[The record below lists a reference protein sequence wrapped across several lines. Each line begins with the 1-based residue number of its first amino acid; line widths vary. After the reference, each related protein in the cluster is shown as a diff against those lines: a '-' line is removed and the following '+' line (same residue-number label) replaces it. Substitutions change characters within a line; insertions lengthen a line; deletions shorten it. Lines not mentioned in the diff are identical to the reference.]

1 MAHIPIDINQTHQ
14 PHHSHTQLLTLEN
27 VGPIQMGFWVPNRL
41 WATAKYLIPLRKEI
55 ESKRRSHT
63 LKPLLVEVVN
73 FKEWVSSNSIF
84 KMWFNL
90 MIDQANDFV
99 RKLDEKTR
107 HEIEQDGDVIW
118 ISGYDSFFEIVN
130 EIITASPAFNTTPQV
145 GTPLNGLLAV
155 AMATNAGVA
164 LFHNQVFNDEFKKVL
179 NSWNKFLKSPAS
191 LDKLDITNPNKLG
204 SWISTEAHQAGVW
217 DQMVFDPNKPGYGF
231 DSWNSFF
238 IRQFV
243 PGARPFIGSSDVVN
257 IGCETTPWQ
266 YTNDLIYTNQF
277 WIKDVNYSLIDLL
290 GNHEKYA
297 HHFIGGQLYQGFLSA
312 THYHRWNSPI
322 DGHIVRSWLQPGT
335 YFAIRP
341 NQGQT
346 QGTWEGT
353 ESQPY
358 LGHVATRAIFIF
370 EHHLCGYIALLCIG
384 MVEVST
390 CYIEPKYLVH
400 EGDAPVAIHRG
411 DEIGRFEF
419 GGSTHIMIFQKD
431 KVQLEKW
438 AIDAI
443 QHQNDKYPIPMGTI
457 IAQPIRK
464 HK

>member
-1 MAHIPIDINQTHQ
+1 MASKQ
-14 PHHSHTQLLTLEN
+14 SHLSHKQLLTLEN
-27 VGPIQMGFWVPNRL
+27 AGPIQMGFWVPNRL

-55 ESKRRSHT
+55 EYKRKSNT
-63 LKPLLVEVVN
+63 LKPFVIEVIN

-90 MIDQANDFV
+90 MIDQANDFISNI
-99 RKLDEKTR
+99 DEETR
-107 HEIEQDGDVIW
+107 REIEKDGDVIW
-118 ISGYDSFFEIVN
+118 IVSFDNFFEIVN
-130 EIITASPAFNTTPQV
+130 EIITTSPAFNNTAQV

-155 AMATNAGVA
+155 SMATPAGIA
-164 LFHNQVFNDEFKKVL
+164 LFHNQEFNNEFKKVL
-179 NSWNKFLKSPAS
+179 NSWNSYLKSPAS

-204 SWISTEAHQAGVW
+204 SWISHEAHQAGVW
-217 DQMVFDPNKPGYGF
+217 DQIVHDPTKPGYGF
-231 DSWNSFF
+231 NSWNAFF
-238 IRQFV
+238 IRNFV
-243 PGARPFIGSSDVVN
+243 PGARPFHGSGDVVN

-266 YTNDLIYTNQF
+266 YANNLIYSNNF
-277 WIKDVNYSLIDLL
+277 WIKDVNYSLIDLF
-290 GNHEKYA
+290 GNNEKYA

-322 DGHIVRSWLQPGT
+322 DGRIIRSWLQPGT

-341 NQGQT
+341 NQGET
-346 QGTWEGT
+346 PGTFEGT
-353 ESQPY
+353 EAQPY

-390 CYIEPKYLVH
+390 CYIKSQYLVN
-400 EGDAPVAIHRG
+400 EGDDPVSVQRG

-431 KVQLEKW
+431 KVLLEQW

-443 QHQNDKYPIPMGTI
+443 HHQTDQKPTPMGTI
-457 IAQPIRK
+457 IAKPIRK